1 MFSVS
6 EKNIYWA
13 VNWNNWMFLQV
24 FDREIS
30 EDFNLQYY
38 LYCFVHQMKINL
50 CKPLKSIN
58 INSRVRYF
66 SDYIW
71 LMAELWMSISQKI
84 RTIICQA
91 PININK
97 EMYISEYMDYLSI
110 KMSVLICPT
119 ILYSQYPP
127 SELQSRG
134 SKWASDCS
142 LGFIH
147 VQC

>member
-38 LYCFVHQMKINL
+38 LYCFVHEMKINL

-110 KMSVLICPT
+110 KMSWSVQPFCTHNILSQNFSLEDQNELLIAHLVLFM
-119 ILYSQYPP
+119 YN
-127 SELQSRG
+127 
-134 SKWASDCS
+134 
-142 LGFIH
+142 
-147 VQC
+147 VN